1 MKRTAERVL
10 SIVSAV
16 FTMISIL
23 FSFVGLWLVRLVA
36 ADESFRTEVE
46 MDLLTSS
53 DFTAEES
60 ALILS
65 FIDLMEGFQWVIIVL
80 LMISFIATIIGM
92 IFIWNNKNSKLA
104 GAMFIVA
111 GLFAFII
118 TPTSIMLYI
127 AAVLSFTK
135 KPENMNE
142 QQDPSPYG
150 NPSGGSMRPL

>member
-10 SIVSAV
+10 AIISVV

-23 FSFVGLWLVRLVA
+23 FSFIGLWLVRLVA
-36 ADESFRTEVE
+36 TDESFRTDIE

-53 DFTAEES
+53 DFTAEETE
-60 ALILS
+60 LILS
-65 FIDLMEGFQWVIIVL
+65 FVDIMEGFQWMIIVL
-80 LMISFIATIIGM
+80 LIISFIATIIGL

-104 GAMFIVA
+104 GVMFIIG

-142 QQDPSPYG
+142 QQDPPLYG
-150 NPSGGSMRPL
+150 NSPGGSMRPL